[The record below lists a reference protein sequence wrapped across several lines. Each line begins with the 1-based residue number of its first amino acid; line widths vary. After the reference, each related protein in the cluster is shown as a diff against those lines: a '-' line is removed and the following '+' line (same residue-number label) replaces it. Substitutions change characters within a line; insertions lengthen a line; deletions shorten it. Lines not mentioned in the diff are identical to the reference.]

1 MIWVVARARG
11 LLIFAGVLLASAVA
25 AWVAGRVQANLPLAD
40 GPRYLRQYLVA
51 FLPAGM
57 GPALP
62 DRLPGLSATLLREP
76 LLRRCTLL
84 LYWGGLG
91 LVLGPGWVSRPG
103 QLTTYEIMTCL
114 VLGTVVL
121 AVTARWGS
129 TGCWSG
135 CYSGWS
141 GCWPGIR
148 SESRSAFPVSLSSA
162 PATRSWAWPATSRS
176 CWAPLRSR
184 RLPPASGYCDP
195 PVSPP
200 TSRPELR

>member
-121 AVTARWGS
+121 AVTARWGVHGVLVGLLLGLVWMLAGDS
-129 TGCWSG
+129 IGVAIG
-135 CYSGWS
+135 F
-141 GCWPGIR
+141 PGI
-148 SESRSAFPVSLSSA
+148 AFQHPGDPELGVASHIPVLLGAAAFAAAAASVGL
-162 PATRSWAWPATSRS
+162 
-176 CWAPLRSR
+176 LRSTR
-184 RLPPASGYCDP
+184 VAAD
-195 PVSPP
+195 
-200 TSRPELR
+200 EQA